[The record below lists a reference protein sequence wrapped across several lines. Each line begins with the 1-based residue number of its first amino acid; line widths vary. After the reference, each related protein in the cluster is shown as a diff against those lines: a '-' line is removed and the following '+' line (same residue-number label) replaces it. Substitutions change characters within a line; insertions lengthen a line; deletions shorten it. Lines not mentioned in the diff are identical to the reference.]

1 MSTRVVIADDH
12 QLVRAGIAS
21 LLGDIPGVEVVGEA
35 SDGHEAVRLASELVP
50 HILFLDI
57 AMPGMNGL
65 DALALINEAEPAVR
79 VIILSMNDSEEH
91 VLRALKLG
99 AVGFMLKDSA
109 PEELAQAIKAIN
121 AGHTWLSAAVSKT
134 VIASYVER
142 SGADEIQSLL
152 TVRQNQVLKMI
163 AEGHSTKEIGFALN
177 LSVKTIETYRAQLMD
192 KLDIHDLPG
201 LVRYAIRQGIIPL

>member
-1 MSTRVVIADDH
+1 MTTRVVIADDH

-35 SDGHEAVRLASELVP
+35 SDGNEAVRLASELVP
-50 HILFLDI
+50 NLMFLDI

-65 DALALINEAEPAVR
+65 EALALINEAEPAVR
-79 VIILSMNDSEEH
+79 IIILSMNDSEEH

-163 AEGHSTKEIGFALN
+163 AEGHSTKEISFALN
-177 LSVKTIETYRAQLMD
+177 LSVKTIETYRAQIMD

>member
-1 MSTRVVIADDH
+1 MTTRVVIADDH

-21 LLGDIPGVEVVGEA
+21 LLGDIPGIEVVGEA

-50 HILFLDI
+50 NIMFLDI

-65 DALALINEAEPAVR
+65 EALALINETEPAVR

-99 AVGFMLKDSA
+99 AVGFMLKDAA

-142 SGADEIQSLL
+142 SGTDEIQNLL

-163 AEGHSTKEIGFALN
+163 AEGRSTKEISFALN
-177 LSVKTIETYRAQLMD
+177 LSVKTIETYRAQIMD

>member
-50 HILFLDI
+50 NIMFLDI

-65 DALALINEAEPAVR
+65 EALALINEAEPAVR

-99 AVGFMLKDSA
+99 AVGFMLKDAA

-134 VIASYVER
+134 VISSYVER

-163 AEGHSTKEIGFALN
+163 AEGRSTKEISFALN
-177 LSVKTIETYRAQLMD
+177 LSVKTIETYRAQIMD

>member
-99 AVGFMLKDSA
+99 AVGFMLKDAA

-152 TVRQNQVLKMI
+152 TARQNQVLKMI
-163 AEGHSTKEIGFALN
+163 AEGRSTKEISFALN
-177 LSVKTIETYRAQLMD
+177 LSVKTIETYRAQIMD

>member
-1 MSTRVVIADDH
+1 MNTRVVIADDH

-21 LLGDIPGVEVVGEA
+21 LLGDIPDVEVVGEA
-35 SDGHEAVRLASELVP
+35 ADGNEAVRLASELVP
-50 HILFLDI
+50 QIMFLDV

-65 DALALINEAEPAVR
+65 DALALINEAEPSVR
-79 VIILSMNDSEEH
+79 VIILSMHDSEEH

-99 AVGFMLKDSA
+99 AVGFMLKDAA
-109 PEELAQAIKAIN
+109 PEELAQAIKAIK

-134 VIASYVER
+134 VIANYVER
-142 SGADEIQSLL
+142 SGAEEIQSLL

-163 AEGHSTKEIGFALN
+163 AEGHSTKEISFALN
-177 LSVKTIETYRAQLMD
+177 LSVKTIETYRAQIMD